1 MASAT
6 GNGDSVEHLEEVKA
20 ECAEEFFCGALFWL
34 KASPCSVG
42 LISFSEDAVDSFT
55 GAQEFV
61 YILGFSFVCKLEL
74 VLKINEAVVYRSC
87 REHQDL
93 GFDSRPD
100 NTIHQ
105 LCVTVFLQV
114 FVLVRSETTSVA
126 EIVGFVNDYEVVV
139 APIDVLEI
147 ETV

>member
-6 GNGDSVEHLEEVKA
+6 GNGDSVKHLEEVKA
-20 ECAEEFFCGALFWL
+20 ECVEELLSGALFWL

-42 LISFSEDAVDSFT
+42 LTGFSEDAVDSFA
-55 GAQEFV
+55 GAQELV
-61 YILGFSFVCKLEL
+61 YILGFSFVCKLKL

-87 REHQDL
+87 REHQDF
-93 GFDSRPD
+93 GFDSSPD

-114 FVLVRSETTSVA
+114 FVLVRSETTAVA
-126 EIVGFVNDYEVVV
+126 EIVGFVYDYEVVV

>member
-6 GNGDSVEHLEEVKA
+6 GNGDSVKHLEEVKA
-20 ECAEEFFCGALFWL
+20 ECVEEFLCGALFWL

-42 LISFSEDAVDSFT
+42 LTGFSEDAVDSFT
-55 GAQEFV
+55 GAQELV
-61 YILGFSFVCKLEL
+61 YIRGFSFVCKLEL

-87 REHQDL
+87 REHQDF

-126 EIVGFVNDYEVVV
+126 EIVGFVNDYKVVV
-139 APIDVLEI
+139 APIDILEI